1 MNRTTTFEQDAA
13 GALKKGS
20 RNVDQTIGDAAAS
33 LAAGFQDVVT
43 NAEELLKA
51 TTNYSAEGFASARE
65 QFQKKLET
73 AKVTLA
79 DARLAVNDKAE
90 QAAAVTE
97 KYVTDN
103 PWKALAITGS
113 LGVILG
119 MLLSRR

>member
-1 MNRTTTFEQDAA
+1 MDRTTTIEQEAL
-13 GALKKGS
+13 GTLKKAS

-51 TTNYSAEGFASARE
+51 TANYSAEGFASARE

-79 DARLAVNDKAE
+79 DARLAANDKAE

>member
-1 MNRTTTFEQDAA
+1 MNRTTTIEQETDR
-13 GALKKGS
+13 ALERGS
-20 RNVDQTIGDAAAS
+20 RYVNQTIGDAAES
-33 LAAGFQDVVT
+33 LVAGFQDVVT

-79 DARLAVNDKAE
+79 DARLAASEKTE

-97 KYVTDN
+97 KYVAEN
-103 PWKALAITGS
+103 PWKALAIMGS
-113 LGVILG
+113 VGVIVGL
-119 MLLSRR
+119 LLSRR

>member
-1 MNRTTTFEQDAA
+1 MDRTTTIEQEAL
-13 GALKKGS
+13 GTLKKAS

-33 LAAGFQDVVT
+33 LATGFQDVVT

-51 TTNYSAEGFASARE
+51 TANYSAEGFASARE

-79 DARLAVNDKAE
+79 DARLAANDKAE